1 MKRLLSLICCAVLL
15 LSLLPAP
22 AAESA
27 KAKNITHKCK
37 FTATSGSINK
47 VKDGNFKSY
56 KEYWESRSGSSTIK
70 IAFPKGVT
78 PGGIVVEWFVPFKE
92 FEYRQYA
99 AGPELLSA
107 ESSDEYFK
115 GHVTYLA
122 VDPSAIGVE
131 LEVRQSGKI
140 CKITVFS
147 AGQEIEGFEKWNKNV
162 PEKVDLLLIVAHQD
176 DEELW
181 FGGLLPYYG
190 VVREKDVQVVFM
202 TNCSRSRIKE
212 SLNGLYVMGLRNV
225 PEVAGFKNAYLSYS
239 ECVDIWGGSDNIVHS
254 LVRMI
259 RMYKPDVLVTH
270 DLNGEYGHPQHKVTA
285 RHMEEAVKAAKDPSR
300 YPDSAELYGVWE
312 VKKLYIHLSDTDAI
326 YMDWNTPSEA
336 LGGKTPLQVATL
348 GYKQH
353 KSQQKAYSMEDGK
366 KYDNTKFGLVYSA
379 VGKDVNRN
387 DLFENIEPV
396 PENY

>member
-15 LSLLPAP
+15 ISLLPAR
-22 AAESA
+22 AAGST
-27 KAKNITHKCK
+27 KAKNITQKCK
-37 FTATSGSINK
+37 FTASSGSINK
-47 VKDGNFKSY
+47 VKDNNFKSY
-56 KEYWESRSGSSTIK
+56 KQYWESHAGSSTIR

-99 AGPELLSA
+99 SA
-107 ESSDEYFK
+107 SDIISVESSDEYFK

-131 LEVRQSGKI
+131 LEVRKSGKI
-140 CKITVFS
+140 CRITVFS
-147 AGQEIEGFEKWNKNV
+147 AGEEIADFQKWNKNV
-162 PEKVDLLLIVAHQD
+162 PDKVDLLMIVAHQD
-176 DEELW
+176 DEQLW

-190 VVREKDVQVVFM
+190 VVREKQVQVVYM
-202 TNCSRSRIKE
+202 TNCGRSRIEE

-225 PEVAGFKNAYLSYS
+225 PEVAGFKNAYLDYN
-239 ECVDIWGGSDNIVHS
+239 ECVDLWGGSDNIVRS

-300 YPDSAELYGVWE
+300 YPESAEQYGAWE
-312 VKKLYIHLSDTDAI
+312 VKKLYIHLYNNNVI
-326 YMDWNTPSEA
+326 HMDWNTPCEA
-336 LGGKTPLQVATL
+336 LGGKTPLQVAAL

-353 KSQQKAYSMEDGK
+353 KSQQKAYSMDDGK
-366 KYDNTKFGLVYSA
+366 KYDNTKFGLAYSA
-379 VGKDVNRN
+379 VGEDVNKN
-387 DLFENIEPV
+387 DLFENID
-396 PENY
+396 